1 MEMIAVMMMANFQL
15 LKNNKK
21 FLQEPNCAPSL
32 RVQLSHRWKGD
43 NDDNDD
49 NDDDDD
55 DVFMIMIWTI
65 IAHIMI
71 AKNYR
76 TVAKVM
82 CGSEDPEQISRK
94 DEQ

>member
-1 MEMIAVMMMANFQL
+1 MMMANFQL

-55 DVFMIMIWTI
+55 DVFMIMI
-65 IAHIMI
+65 
-71 AKNYR
+71 
-76 TVAKVM
+76 
-82 CGSEDPEQISRK
+82 
-94 DEQ
+94 